1 MYHPRASTGIFWAK
15 IRDRGPE
22 FVTPQMCAC
31 TRFQGGLT
39 ELARFPPNNI
49 ITVANMAGPGAF
61 ERKLQSIFSRIQHDA
76 IQGTHDSFSFDVC
89 TVPI

>member
-1 MYHPRASTGIFWAK
+1 
-15 IRDRGPE
+15 
-22 FVTPQMCAC
+22 
-31 TRFQGGLT
+31 
-39 ELARFPPNNI
+39 
-49 ITVANMAGPGAF
+49 MAGPGAL